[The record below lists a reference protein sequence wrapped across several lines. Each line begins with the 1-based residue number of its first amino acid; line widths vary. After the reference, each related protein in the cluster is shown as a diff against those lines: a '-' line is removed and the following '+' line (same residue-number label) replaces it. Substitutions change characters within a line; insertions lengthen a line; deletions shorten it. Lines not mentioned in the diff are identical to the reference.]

1 MHVVFNL
8 HYQMFVIHMENK
20 QQQQLLRMNLL
31 LNVKNELQ
39 QIKELQEIMIKWKII
54 YRCLYLFSIMF
65 SGNKLIKIKFFYFL
79 KSRICMSLL
88 FVVHYILKT
97 GYIAFS
103 HDMTCPS
110 TLTTKKRIFIVV
122 VVVVLVICYDQKA
135 VISQSIF

>member
-65 SGNKLIKIKFFYFL
+65 SGNKLIKIKFFYFSK
-79 KSRICMSLL
+79 KSNLHVIIICSSLYSQDRIHR
-88 FVVHYILKT
+88 F
-97 GYIAFS
+97 FS
-103 HDMTCPS
+103 RHDLS
-110 TLTTKKRIFIVV
+110 FDFDDKKKNFYRCCCCRS
-122 VVVVLVICYDQKA
+122 CYML
-135 VISQSIF
+135 